1 MDFDTIINLL
11 LEAFGSDKLI
21 EVDDFLKLC
30 TRFALSLTSAYIVIK
45 LIYVRLYR
53 WNEQV
58 FTYFAFNIITF
69 ALCFL
74 LRKVP

>member
-30 TRFALSLTSAYIVIK
+30 TRFA
-45 LIYVRLYR
+45 
-53 WNEQV
+53 
-58 FTYFAFNIITF
+58 
-69 ALCFL
+69 
-74 LRKVP
+74 